1 VADVTRP
8 DPTGTSEGHH
18 GQLRVPRTGSDLVTI
33 ELLSGFLSLTHPDE
47 TGAYVTAG
55 EHMFPIAV
63 RGKPTRA
70 LVKDAVAALGYERP
84 DGGCWAVKKVP
95 VPRSARAAI
104 RARSGLAAGT
114 PVPGSRR
121 GGRPGTLIGGSRR
134 GVSG

>member
-18 GQLRVPRTGSDLVTI
+18 GRLRVPRTGSDLVTI

-95 VPRSARAAI
+95 GASI
-104 RARSGLAAGT
+104 SSGCD
-114 PVPGSRR
+114 PCPQWSGSRY
-121 GGRPGTLIGGSRR
+121 TCS
-134 GVSG
+134 